1 MANGPS
7 FFNLPEFLAG
17 KDCKTYPPPQL
28 CDRVSCKNLVEGK
41 RHLQPLG
48 GHFGNASKKLT
59 YPIPHEVVKVASGL
73 LEEPWRIDAA
83 EGGKMVR
90 IKLTPE
96 YPAPCAPMT
105 AAQVPVPHALA
116 PFAQQVHYEAEREVE
131 REKAKTKKIKKP
143 ATPKAQDDHRSPP
156 SPPSPQPQRTPPE
169 EEDLQVLIAR
179 HAAAAKAK
187 SREDEEP

>member
-17 KDCKTYPPPQL
+17 KDCKTYPPQL

-96 YPAPCAPMT
+96 YPAPCAPMP